1 MPLSLPAR
9 VPLAIGAIFRNEGP
23 YILEWIAHHRLLGIE
38 AIYICDN
45 LSDDGS
51 TELLAALDQAGVI
64 THIPFPV
71 PVAAQLP
78 AYKKILREH
87 GATAEWFA
95 LIDADEFIEP
105 MQGQPALQDWLQ
117 ALPADVG
124 VVVINWLVFGS
135 SGRLWAGS
143 GPVTSRFLRGTSQPR
158 GMNRYYKSIL
168 RPDAIKGFENP
179 HHAPTKEGFRIVDST
194 GADLVVGEHTGLSK
208 TKAWGIARLRHY
220 MIKSKA
226 EFIHKKMARG
236 RATRADQLRDMDY
249 FEKVDVGDTDYP
261 MPQGYEARLLAE
273 IEALRGRLGPV
284 PHRIRYLDR
293 SITRLAPRPRMAPG
307 RLRRH
312 ARALLPLRARAL
324 LHRFWRWSKRLGKR

>member
-78 AYKKILREH
+78 AYTKILHTH
-87 GATAEWFA
+87 GAEAEWFA

-105 MQGQPALQDWLQ
+105 MPGQPPLQDWLR

-124 VVVINWLVFGS
+124 VVALNWLVFGS
-135 SGRLWAGS
+135 SGRESAG
-143 GPVTSRFLRGTSQPR
+143 RGTVTAR
-158 GMNRYYKSIL
+158 FERGTAKAGGMNRYYKSIV
-168 RPDAIKGFENP
+168 RTGAIRGFDNP
-179 HHAPTKEGFRIVDST
+179 HHPVPREGFRSVDSA
-194 GADLVVGEHTGLSK
+194 GAPLRVAESSGLAKSYV
-208 TKAWGIARLRHY
+208 WGVARLRHY
-220 MIKSKA
+220 IIKSRA

-236 RATRADQLRDMDY
+236 RATRADRLRDLD
-249 FEKVDVGDTDYP
+249 FFDKVDMDDASFP
-261 MPQGYEARLLAE
+261 MAPGYQARLQAE
-273 IEALRGRLGPV
+273 IATLRGRLRGV
-284 PHRIRYLDR
+284 PRRSRYLDR
-293 SITRLAPRPRMAPG
+293 SVTRLAPRPGAAP
-307 RLRRH
+307 
-312 ARALLPLRARAL
+312 ARQPLRARAL